1 MREKKLLNRKLLPFR
16 QTVKEEALGVSQ
28 SGSVDKRKKN
38 GFLYGILIIPIAGG
52 HFL

>member
-1 MREKKLLNRKLLPFR
+1 M
-16 QTVKEEALGVSQ
+16 GVSQ
-28 SGSVDKRKKN
+28 SGPVDKRKKN

>member
-1 MREKKLLNRKLLPFR
+1 MIMKSEKPKSRPF
-16 QTVKEEALGVSQ
+16 QV
-28 SGSVDKRKKN
+28 GSVDKRKKN